1 MTPSDLVRQ
10 AIDGVFSAASGS
22 DVTTSDARCGP
33 LRLRLRFAS
42 QALAEAFLPAYIQT
56 PPKEAPELEITFS
69 TARLHDLS
77 FLVPEAPDKPRL
89 LLEGDIYSVWQPGA
103 WPVLFALDRQ
113 TRRGLVWLPAGEAP
127 AWVRSR
133 PALSLI
139 HAFTIDTAWTALHG
153 GAVGRGGRF
162 ALLAG
167 KGRSGKTTAA
177 LACARAG
184 WDYAGDDYVFVESG
198 SKRVEPLYCS
208 ARLRLDVTESFR
220 DLIGTRAPVADVDGE
235 ARHELS
241 LAQFGETLR
250 GGELA
255 ALFLPRRR
263 GAQLPEF
270 VPARR
275 SDAFQAL
282 LTATTIELPGWPK
295 RTAEKIMAVIS
306 ALPVFFVDTGADPKA
321 IPAAFADQLDRI

>member
-10 AIDGVFSAASGS
+10 GIDRVFSAPGS
-22 DVTTSDARCGP
+22 EALVAHARCGP
-33 LRLRLRFAS
+33 LLVRLRFAS
-42 QALAEAFLPAYIQT
+42 RTLADDFLPAFIQ
-56 PPKEAPELEITFS
+56 APSAAEHDVEIAFS
-69 TARLHDLS
+69 TADRHDLS
-77 FLVPEAPDKPRL
+77 FLVPDAPDQPRL
-89 LLEGDIYSVWQPGA
+89 LVTDDVYSVWQPGTL
-103 WPVLFALDRQ
+103 PVLFALDRPA
-113 TRRGLVWLPAGEAP
+113 RRGLVWLPSGDAP

-139 HAFTIDTAWTALHG
+139 QAFAVDTPWTALHG

-198 SKRVEPLYCS
+198 SLRVAPLYCS
-208 ARLRLDVTESFR
+208 ARLRLDVTEPFR

-241 LAQFGETLR
+241 LAGFGERLR
-250 GGELA
+250 GGQLA

-263 GAQLPEF
+263 GATLPEF
-270 VPARR
+270 TPARR

-295 RTAEKIMAVIS
+295 LTTEKIMAVIS
-306 ALPVFFVDTGADPKA
+306 ALPVFFVDTGADPDA